1 MGDKRGI
8 DRPWLILGGVLA
20 FAAGLGAV
28 VGSRL
33 IAADGLAVAL
43 GVALGVLVGVPV
55 GVGAAL
61 VVLQRRG
68 GDAIPGQGDT
78 TTIIMPA
85 EQARQLI
92 KMLNSRQQA
101 EPEAF
106 PLVSEGERRFSTVGG
121 AAFDEVYED

>member
-1 MGDKRGI
+1 MGDKRGVGQ
-8 DRPWLILGGVLA
+8 PWLILGGALA

-61 VVLQRRG
+61 AVLQGRG
-68 GDAIPGQGDT
+68 GDALPGGDDT
-78 TTIIMPA
+78 TTVVMPA

-106 PLVSEGERRFSTVGG
+106 PLVSEGERSFSTVGG
-121 AAFDEVYED
+121 AAFDETYED

>member
-1 MGDKRGI
+1 MRDKRGV

-28 VGSRL
+28 VGNRL

-68 GDAIPGQGDT
+68 DAIPGQDDT
-78 TTIIMPA
+78 TTVIMPA

>member
-1 MGDKRGI
+1 MRDKRGV

-28 VGSRL
+28 VGNRL

-68 GDAIPGQGDT
+68 DAIPGQDDT
-78 TTIIMPA
+78 TTVIMPA

-121 AAFDEVYED
+121 AAFDEIYED